1 MKKHLSLFVSLALF
15 SLFSCEDD
23 EPVDPKIETTE
34 VIVTSA
40 STFTVKGMVE
50 TIGTIPIVDYGFVY
64 SRNEYIS
71 EYYDIA
77 GGTKI
82 SLGAEPVAGAYESN
96 VTISNVDQY
105 TSSPYT
111 YYIRAYITNEKGTV
125 YGKVKSFTFP
135 VLSFNAI
142 SPQQGKTGDVITLHG
157 NNFSTIP
164 ANNIVK
170 FNDTFATV
178 KTASATQLT
187 VEVPAGVTGYYYDSY
202 ITISVIVGSQLVQKP
217 GFKILPSF
225 TDFSPKSGTFGDV
238 ITITGSNFYGH
249 SYSIRLGEVSVSA
262 NTNNNNSLTFSIP
275 STITSES
282 FKITIVVD
290 YNATT
295 VVELPGEFTM
305 IKPVIS
311 SISPTTGIGG
321 SIVTLTGTGFSNY
334 YYYANTVK
342 FGSVQ
347 ASIYNS
353 TSTELKVYVPS
364 GLVIGESYDVTV
376 FTGVHTATA
385 PSQFTVGSPS
395 ITDFTPKTANNN
407 SYITIT
413 GTNFG
418 NFTGSVLFGSIQS
431 SNIYS
436 WSNTSIQVQI
446 PSSYYLPAG
455 TYKITVNAGGQSAV
469 STDDLTIL

>member
-1 MKKHLSLFVSLALF
+1 MKKNLSLFVSLAVF
-15 SLFSCEDD
+15 SVFSCEED

-50 TIGTIPIVDYGFVY
+50 TIGTIPVVDYGFVY
-64 SRNEYIS
+64 SRYEYIS
-71 EYYDIA
+71 EYYDIT
-77 GGTKI
+77 GGIKV
-82 SLGAEPVAGAYESN
+82 SLGADPVAGAYESN
-96 VTISNVDQY
+96 VTLSNVDGY
-105 TSSPYT
+105 NLSYT

-125 YGKVKSFTFP
+125 YGQIKSFSFP

-142 SPQQGKTGDVITLHG
+142 SPQQGKAGDVITLHG

-170 FNDTFATV
+170 FNDSFATV

-187 VEVPAGVTGYYYDSY
+187 VEVPAGVTAYYYDSY

-249 SYSIRLGEVSVSA
+249 SYSIRLGGVSVSV
-262 NTNNNNSLTFSIP
+262 NNNNNNSLTFSIP

-282 FKITIVVD
+282 FKITIEVD
-290 YNATT
+290 YDATT

-311 SISPTTGIGG
+311 SISPTTGISG
-321 SIVTLTGTGFSNY
+321 SIIILTGTGFSNNY
-334 YYYANTVK
+334 YHANKVK

-385 PSQFTVGSPS
+385 PSQFTLGSPS

-418 NFTGSVLFGSIQS
+418 NFAGSVLFGSVQS